1 MLPAMRLVP
10 ALLLALLVAPLA
22 ALPSALSAA
31 SVTELLGEVNRSLKP
46 DELAEPG
53 GDARA
58 QAITALLGENLEL
71 TPADLLELRAAAAEA
86 WLDAAKTAEV
96 RSQAE
101 VVLKAKEAT
110 QGLRE
115 RAGLVL
121 VAAWRIDAR
130 QAEKPDQVPVLAEQ
144 LKPYGDLGPRVQAQA
159 LTVEAE
165 YLLAQ
170 IQAQLPK
177 LVELL
182 PWRDPSKPAS
192 DPSPTPTPEQ
202 EAAQKALATFEADVF
217 GRYDRA
223 LDLLKAAPPAERV
236 PVYALRVLAM
246 ETFSLHSDVVQAWLK
261 ERAADPAAAQLAD
274 SALTASQKFVGQKAP
289 ALKLKRVDGQA
300 GEIDLVSFAG
310 KPVLV
315 DFFATWCKPCEA
327 IAPQVAAAAKQLA
340 TKGVVTIGVTL
351 DTKDTIQNLPAFL
364 TRVGI
369 TYPVVGEGLGWDG
382 EVDDAWHVDGIPAL
396 LLVGA
401 DGRVLAND
409 QVLLGGTAEE
419 IVANVERVL
428 GGVAKP
434 TPPAPT
440 TPKPKD
446 EGFIP

>member
-1 MLPAMRLVP
+1 MLPTMRLVP
-10 ALLLALLVAPLA
+10 VLLIAVFA

-31 SVTELLGEVNRSLKP
+31 SVSELLGEVNRSLKA

-58 QAITALLGENLEL
+58 QAITALLGENLGL

-86 WLDAAKTAEV
+86 WLDAGKTKEV

-101 VVLKAKEAT
+101 AVLTAKEAT
-110 QGLRE
+110 QNLRE

-130 QAEKPDQVPVLAEQ
+130 LAEKPEQVPVLADQ
-144 LKPYGDLGPRVQAQA
+144 LKPFGDLGPRVQAQA

-165 YLLAQ
+165 HLLAQ
-170 IQAQLPK
+170 IQPQIPK
-177 LVELL
+177 LIEAL
-182 PWRDPSKPAS
+182 PWRDPSKPETQP
-192 DPSPTPTPEQ
+192 DPAPTPEQ
-202 EAAQKALATFEADVF
+202 EAAGKALQDFQTQVY

-236 PVYALRVLAM
+236 PVYALRMLAM
-246 ETFSLHSDVVQAWLK
+246 ETFLDRSEYVQAWLK
-261 ERAADPAAAQLAD
+261 EHAGDPAAAQLAD
-274 SALTASQKFVGQKAP
+274 SAMTASEKFVGQKAP

-300 GEIDLVSFAG
+300 GEIDLASLAG

-315 DFFATWCKPCEA
+315 DFFATWCKPCETV
-327 IAPQVAAAAKQLA
+327 APQIAAAAKKLA
-340 TKGVVTIGVTL
+340 EKGVVTIGVTL
-351 DTKDTIQNLPAFL
+351 DTKDTIKNLPAFL

-369 TYPVVGEGLGWDG
+369 AYPVVGEALGWDG
-382 EVDDAWHVDGIPAL
+382 EIDDAWHVDAIPAL
-396 LLVGA
+396 MLVGA
-401 DGRVLAND
+401 DGRILAND

-428 GGVAKP
+428 GGAAK
-434 TPPAPT
+434 AA
-440 TPKPKD
+440 PKPKD
-446 EGFIP
+446 EGIIP